1 MERSVERIAVNERD
15 DAPPQH
21 LVQALHALLRSSG
34 SQIERQAARAEARSA
49 VTSFV
54 QRRRAQGERADRVLA
69 IVRAA
74 CRHAHTLH
82 GGTIDR
88 LAEPWRA
95 LRDEV
100 VRWAMRADVPDLRP
114 RPEFATPPEISPG
127 L

>member
-1 MERSVERIAVNERD
+1 MERIAVNETD

-34 SQIERQAARAEARSA
+34 SQIERQATRAEARSA

-74 CRHAHTLH
+74 CRHAHTLQ

-100 VRWAMRADVPDLRP
+100 VRWAMHAEVPDLVP
-114 RPEFATPPEISPG
+114 RRDFAAPPEISPG